1 MLSISVRSEV
11 PQHVA
16 FQKIPVL
23 SSTTKSKR
31 SIRRMKSEKLIHVEK
46 GIEADA
52 QSNLGRDLDDKNEM
66 NMRTS
71 IL

>member
-1 MLSISVRSEV
+1 
-11 PQHVA
+11 
-16 FQKIPVL
+16 
-23 SSTTKSKR
+23 
-31 SIRRMKSEKLIHVEK
+31 MKSEKLIHVEK